1 VDGSI
6 NDMEINTNL
15 TAGGLSNLT
24 PPKQRSVAASQAAE
38 AGASFA
44 SSNALEVALNGIP
57 DVRPEAVDRARQLIA
72 DPNYPSADTIKTLA
86 GFFADK
92 LSTPE

>member
-15 TAGGLSNLT
+15 TAGGVSNLT
-24 PPKQRSVAASQAAE
+24 PAKQRSVAA
-38 AGASFA
+38 
-44 SSNALEVALNGIP
+44 LEVSLNGVP